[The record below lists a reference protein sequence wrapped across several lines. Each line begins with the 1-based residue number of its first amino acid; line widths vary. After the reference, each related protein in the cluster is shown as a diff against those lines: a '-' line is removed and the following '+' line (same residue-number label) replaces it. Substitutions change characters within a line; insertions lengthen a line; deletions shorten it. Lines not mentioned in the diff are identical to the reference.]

1 MNTLAADSLD
11 RVCEY
16 HPNQVLEPGQD
27 GCGGEVADT
36 YDAYI
41 GGRVACIDVYAC
53 GAEREREPVHHDAAC
68 AAGDCKC

>member
-1 MNTLAADSLD
+1 MSTLTAHSLD

-36 YDAYI
+36 YVQ
-41 GGRVACIDVYAC
+41 GRFVMDVYAC